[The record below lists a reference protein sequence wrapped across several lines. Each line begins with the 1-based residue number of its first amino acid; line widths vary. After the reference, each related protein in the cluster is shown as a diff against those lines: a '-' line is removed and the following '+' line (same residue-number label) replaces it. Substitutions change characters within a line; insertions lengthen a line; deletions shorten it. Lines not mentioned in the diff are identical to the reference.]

1 MVPVGAIVR
10 WRTLH
15 TRPPKHK
22 RFLCVVP
29 DLGWFFMLNTRDL
42 WGASVELPAADA
54 GGGLDHDSFAELG
67 GLIELPAADLAAML
81 DDGRARRLGAVGRAT
96 LRRVRAA
103 VEQADTLSEADRAIV
118 LAALE
123 SALVGPA

>member
-1 MVPVGAIVR
+1 M
-10 WRTLH
+10 
-15 TRPPKHK
+15 
-22 RFLCVVP
+22 
-29 DLGWFFMLNTRDL
+29 
-42 WGASVELPAADA
+42 ELPAADA

-118 LAALE
+118 LAAIE
-123 SALVGPA
+123 SALAGAA